1 MPNSMPIFPAFDER
15 KRTMPK
21 WKLRGSDLVFDDDGD
36 EQEPVSP
43 ATTGETVPDDDGFN
57 PAVHTIDEVKAYVE
71 ANPDD
76 AEAVFAAESDGKNRS
91 TLVTWLTDFI
101 DGSVDD
107 GD

>member
-21 WKLRGSDLVFDDDGD
+21 WKLRGSDLVLDPDGVDD
-36 EQEPVSP
+36 EPAP
-43 ATTGETVPDDDGFN
+43 TTGETVPDDGAFN
-57 PAVHTIDEVKAYVE
+57 PAVHNIDEVQAYVE